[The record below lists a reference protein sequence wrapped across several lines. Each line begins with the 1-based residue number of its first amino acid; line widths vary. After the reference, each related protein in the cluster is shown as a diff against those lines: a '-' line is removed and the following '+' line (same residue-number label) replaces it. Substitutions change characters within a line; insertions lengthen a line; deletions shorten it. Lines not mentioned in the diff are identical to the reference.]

1 MPTKKM
7 RIEVLNN
14 GDKYTITFEGRI
26 TRDKALH
33 LLDLVELLGGL
44 PAVNSELPYSTVKK
58 LKIDKVRFIIEKK
71 FPIGWFSSKEIQK
84 TYEEKYNEPIQL
96 STIST
101 YLSRLV
107 DRGFLIK
114 KKISNQLRYKTINV
128 FQESHLQKR

>member
-7 RIEVLNN
+7 RIEVSNN

-44 PAVNSELPYSTVKK
+44 PTENSELPYSALKK
-58 LKIDKVRFIIEKK
+58 LKIDKVRFIIEKN

-84 TYEEKYNEPIQL
+84 KYEEKYNEPIQL

-114 KKISNQLRYKTINV
+114 KKKSNQLRYKTINI
-128 FQESHLQKR
+128 FQESYLQKR